1 MEKFMP
7 NARKATS
14 KRNIIKTDG
23 EVLTNPSI
31 VYGLRCVVR
40 RLETLATRRATN
52 MSKVHPRPIRGFLH
66 SVGPATLSTRS
77 SQLGPG
83 RPPALPTV
91 RSHDRFEKV

>member
-31 VYGLRCVVR
+31 VYGLACVVR
-40 RLETLATRRATN
+40 HLETLATRRATN
-52 MSKVHPRPIRGFLH
+52 MSKVHPRRRRGVLH
-66 SVGPATLSTRS
+66 RLGPATPSTRS
-77 SQLGPG
+77 IQYGSG
-83 RPPALPTV
+83 RPPAVPRV
-91 RSHDRFEKV
+91 RCHDRF

>member
-23 EVLTNPSI
+23 EVLTNPCVI
-31 VYGLRCVVR
+31 HGLRVVR
-40 RLETLATRRATN
+40 RLETVATRRATN

-77 SQLGPG
+77 SQ
-83 RPPALPTV
+83 
-91 RSHDRFEKV
+91 